1 MKISAKRLAKLN
13 ECELIMSHSEALAE
27 VTLSLEDDSE
37 IYCILSRTSLND
49 QDLLFPEKFG
59 PQKSNST
66 YPNSFLESLEKLK
79 DLNINV
85 DFSDDLDKDED
96 DNTALFKSP
105 IVDFDPSFSDDV
117 EVKEQFHLRIFYQT
131 SSLKDL

>member
-1 MKISAKRLAKLN
+1 
-13 ECELIMSHSEALAE
+13 MSHPEALAE

-37 IYCILSRTSLND
+37 IYCILSRKILND

-59 PQKSNST
+59 LRSNST

-85 DFSDDLDKDED
+85 DFSEDLDKDED
-96 DNTALFKSP
+96 ENDAIFKSP
-105 IVDFDPSFSDDV
+105 IVDFDPSFTDDI
-117 EVKEQFHLRIFYQT
+117 EVKEKW
-131 SSLKDL
+131 SSVNITPYF